1 VFDDNHLN
9 PGGQRTLLIK
19 EADSIIMFPGN
30 FDNNLLK
37 TLINHYGFSR
47 DAAIDLFRLPA
58 VINLVSLLG
67 SGLVEKGGA
76 LYTNN
81 PWISFI
87 YQNKLRPRIPTPK
100 TLKAAMD
107 LYGKITPEMKENLV
121 KHHEVPLEVINQLED
136 TYKRYTSSP
145 LLPYQRDEEFI
156 KELIKEALKEQPI
169 ISLPLRQTIEGRD
182 YRWVQNILPDGR
194 VEWRFEKI
202 PVRRLISYDEP
213 YNVNQQKVR
222 REYTTKE
229 PVKQFKPIREES
241 GPLISE
247 EDISPSDAPSELTS
261 YSSHE
266 IPSQPTTL
274 DKLYNEF
281 NNLGPDIRDRLVEIA
296 KNNGDV
302 EGTLRKYNFTRQ
314 TVRRYEKRYDRYKP
328 VLSFIL
334 NKK

>member
-1 VFDDNHLN
+1 MSDLHFLKDIIE
-9 PGGQRTLLIK
+9 LI
-19 EADSIIMFPGN
+19 
-30 FDNNLLK
+30 
-37 TLINHYGFSR
+37 
-47 DAAIDLFRLPA
+47 PA

-107 LYGKITPEMKENLV
+107 LYGKITPEMKENLI
-121 KHHEVPLEVINQLED
+121 KHHQVPVEVINQLED

-156 KELIKEALKEQPI
+156 KELIKNALKEQPI

-182 YRWVQNILPDGR
+182 YRWVQNVLPDGR
-194 VEWRFEKI
+194 IEWKFEKI

-213 YNVNQQKVR
+213 YVPQKIK

-266 IPSQPTTL
+266 ISSEPANF

-281 NNLGPDIRDRLVEIA
+281 KNLGPEIRNRLIEIA

-302 EGTLRKYNFTRQ
+302 EGTLKLFNFTRQ
-314 TVRRYEKRYDRYKP
+314 TIKRYKQRYDRYKP
-328 VLSFIL
+328 VLSLIL